1 MAEAE
6 GRIPTQSLA
15 GALVD
20 SYYIIDTVL
29 ETTADQGAKLT
40 NFDRIK
46 SAFELGH
53 TGRKESLCDQ
63 VFSCETKNIDIALP
77 SVSRSQQVDCSDLA
91 QVCPG
96 VSQSVS
102 LSPSLSCKHFSPS
115 SPSPARCADC
125 SCPGPVPP
133 PVPWRVSS
141 VAAPDIFASWQPAT
155 RPPPRPP
162 GSSTSRSRRRPGSQG
177 TLTPSLKTS
186 CVWPEILTAA
196 GKDLYYQHVNS
207 CKAFQFNKRST
218 EILLKTPTVFVLYK
232 LIILERAFLQSC
244 RHVLLHGR
252 VTK

>member
-29 ETTADQGAKLT
+29 ETTAEQGAKLN

-63 VFSCETKNIDIALP
+63 VFACETKNIDIALP

-96 VSQSVS
+96 VSVS
-102 LSPSLSCKHFSPS
+102 LSSPS
-115 SPSPARCADC
+115 S
-125 SCPGPVPP
+125 
-133 PVPWRVSS
+133 
-141 VAAPDIFASWQPAT
+141 
-155 RPPPRPP
+155 
-162 GSSTSRSRRRPGSQG
+162 
-177 TLTPSLKTS
+177 
-186 CVWPEILTAA
+186 
-196 GKDLYYQHVNS
+196 
-207 CKAFQFNKRST
+207 
-218 EILLKTPTVFVLYK
+218 LL
-232 LIILERAFLQSC
+232 
-244 RHVLLHGR
+244 
-252 VTK
+252 